1 VRLAPFGVEL
11 RAVRRSPWEAAGG
24 GTGGR
29 ADADADAATA
39 LLVGKGVAATDMRA
53 MLGDADAVVLACNQ
67 TADNRGM
74 VDDAFLAAM
83 TPGKEGGRG
92 GGYLTVSPCT
102 SYAVYPEIC
111 LQRLEEQHT
120 GLVIH
125 R

>member
-1 VRLAPFGVEL
+1 MRLAPFGVEL

-92 GGYLTVSPCT
+92 GGVSDCITVYGLCSVPRNLPSTSGRAAHRPCN
-102 SYAVYPEIC
+102 P
-111 LQRLEEQHT
+111 
-120 GLVIH
+120 
-125 R
+125 